1 MKIRGVRFDT
11 GGRRNAVQ
19 DSSRGW
25 NAWIPG
31 VFCAVL
37 VFWVPFLAR
46 TLPAQQ
52 LPGEPAR
59 VSSMNESDNRSQMN
73 SRAVPAPADAEN
85 LRRLAQLN
93 FLRRKEMAED
103 TDRLQALAHALNAEM
118 IDTSTDQLP
127 MDGLQKA
134 AQIEKLAHGV
144 RVKMKASVT
153 QIH

>member
-1 MKIRGVRFDT
+1 
-11 GGRRNAVQ
+11 
-19 DSSRGW
+19 
-25 NAWIPG
+25 
-31 VFCAVL
+31 
-37 VFWVPFLAR
+37 
-46 TLPAQQ
+46 
-52 LPGEPAR
+52 
-59 VSSMNESDNRSQMN
+59 
-73 SRAVPAPADAEN
+73 
-85 LRRLAQLN
+85 
-93 FLRRKEMAED
+93 MAED